1 MPVSLKTIYGRIQN
15 RVPGYRFG
23 GVFVLL
29 LLTYVYL
36 ASAPP
41 TGRWVPLLAM
51 ALMGATLLACLLAS
65 RSGSIAFY
73 VALIV
78 LAAGFASAIV
88 GVLGGYETERAIAYG
103 VSALLVVAAPIAIA
117 HGVVSR
123 GVIDRRTIIAALSI
137 YVLVGMLWAFT
148 ELTIQAASSHPFF
161 AQTKQ
166 GTTADFLYF
175 SFVTLTTVGYGDLTA
190 AGGFGRSLAV
200 LEAMFGQM
208 YLVTVVAL
216 LITNLRPVRKLG
228 EPQTSLDTE

>member
-1 MPVSLKTIYGRIQN
+1 MPVSLKTLYERIQS

-41 TGRWVPLLAM
+41 TGRWVPVVGL
-51 ALMGATLLACLLAS
+51 ALMGITLLACLLAS

-73 VALIV
+73 VAVIL
-78 LAAGFASAIV
+78 LLGGFASAIL
-88 GVLGGYETERAIAYG
+88 GFLGGYETERAITYG
-103 VSALLVVAAPIAIA
+103 VSALLVLAAPVAIA

-123 GVIDRRTIIAALSI
+123 GVIDRRTIMAALSI

-166 GTTADFLYF
+166 GTTGDFLYF

-190 AGGFGRSLAV
+190 AEGFGRSLAV

-228 EPQTSLDTE
+228 EPQTSLDNE